1 MGVLSLSIGRVEIYD
16 TTLRDGAQT
25 TGVAFS
31 LSDKLKITKKLDG
44 FVDYIEGGWPSSN
57 PKDLEYF
64 REARALKL
72 TSRMSAFGST
82 MKVGLSPEEDRN
94 LTTLLEVADVVAIFG
109 KSWGLHV
116 KDVLR
121 TTPTENLRL
130 IKESVDF
137 LKHGGATVIYDAEH
151 FFDGYA
157 ADRSYAMKTLVA
169 AERGADVIVLCD
181 TNGGRL
187 PSEIYKVVK
196 EVRNRI
202 RKPIGIHA
210 HNDSGCAVAN
220 TLMAVDAGARHVQ
233 GTVNGLGER
242 AGNADL
248 ISVLPSL
255 KFKMGA
261 KFGNLRKLTEISEY
275 VYELANLRQDPYRPY
290 VGRYAFS
297 HKGGIHVDAMQKNIR
312 SYEHVDPSLVGNK
325 RIIFVSDQSGKASIV
340 AKAGEFGFKLQKSDP
355 KVEEILRIV
364 KDYESKGYQFENADA
379 SLYLLM
385 LEKLGQGRNLFD
397 IAAWTAI
404 IHGDGERVTA
414 DGTVM
419 LKVGDKI
426 IHTASQGNGPV
437 NSLDLALRKALKE
450 VYPKAEG
457 VRLTG
462 YRVKEIDADEGTA
475 ANVRVIIDFSNGGES
490 WSTVG
495 VSTNILEA
503 SKKALLDG
511 YRYFLL
517 KDGDNS

>member
-1 MGVLSLSIGRVEIYD
+1 MLGRVEIYD

-31 LSDKLKITKKLDG
+31 LNDKLKITKKLDG
-44 FVDYIEGGWPSSN
+44 IVDYIEGGWPSAN

-64 REARALKL
+64 KQARALKL
-72 TSRMSAFGST
+72 SSKISAFGST

-116 KDVLR
+116 RDVLR
-121 TTPTENLRL
+121 TTPSENLRL

-137 LKHGGATVIYDAEH
+137 LKRGGATVIYDAEH

-157 ADRSYAMKTLVA
+157 ADRKYALRTLEV
-169 AERGADVIVLCD
+169 AERGSDAIVLCD

-187 PSEIYKVVK
+187 PSEMFKVVR
-196 EVRNRI
+196 EVRRRI
-202 RKPIGIHA
+202 RKPLGIHA
-210 HNDSGCAVAN
+210 HNDGGCAVAN
-220 TLMAVDAGARHVQ
+220 TLMAVEAGARHVQ

-248 ISVLPSL
+248 TSVLPSL

-261 KFGNLRKLTEISEY
+261 QAGNLRRLTELSEY
-275 VYELANLRQDPYRPY
+275 VYELANLRHDPYKPY

-297 HKGGIHVDAMQKNIR
+297 HKGGIHVDAILKNTR
-312 SYEHVDPSLVGNK
+312 SYEHVDPALVGNR
-325 RIIFVSDQSGKASIV
+325 RIVFVSDQSGKASIV
-340 AKAGEFGFKLQKSDP
+340 SKAAEFGLKLQKADP
-355 KVEEILRIV
+355 KVEEILRSV
-364 KDYESKGYQFENADA
+364 KDRESEGYQFENADA

-385 LEKLGQGRNLFD
+385 LEKLGQGRSLFD

-404 IHGDGERVTA
+404 IHGDGDKVTA

-419 LKVGDKI
+419 LKVGDQI

-437 NSLDLALRKALKE
+437 NALDLALRKALKE
-450 VYPKAEG
+450 VYPQAER

-462 YRVKEIDADEGTA
+462 YRVKEIDAEEGTA
-475 ANVRVIIDFSNGGES
+475 ANVRVFIDLADGGES

-511 YRYFLL
+511 YRYFLMRE
-517 KDGDNS
+517 GR

>member
-1 MGVLSLSIGRVEIYD
+1 MGVLILGVGRIEVYD

-31 LSDKLKITKKLDG
+31 LSDKVKITKKLDG
-44 FVDYIEGGWPSSN
+44 LVDYIEGGWPSSN
-57 PKDLEYF
+57 QKDLEYF
-64 REARALKL
+64 KEARSLKL
-72 TSRMSAFGST
+72 TSKISAFGST
-82 MKVGLSPEEDRN
+82 MKVGLSPEEDHN

-116 KDVLR
+116 KDILR
-121 TTPTENLRL
+121 TTPSENLRL
-130 IKESVDF
+130 IRESVDF
-137 LKHGGATVIYDAEH
+137 LKRNGATVIYDAEH

-157 ADRSYAMKTLVA
+157 ADRAYAMKTLKA
-169 AERGADVIVLCD
+169 AEGGSDVIVLCD

-187 PSEIYKVVK
+187 PSEIFKVVK
-196 EVRNRI
+196 EVRRRI
-202 RKPIGIHA
+202 AKPIGIHA
-210 HNDSGCAVAN
+210 HNDAGCAVAN

-248 ISVLPSL
+248 TSVLPSL
-255 KFKMGA
+255 KLKMGA
-261 KFGNLRKLTEISEY
+261 KFSNLRKLTEISDY
-275 VYELANLRQDPYRPY
+275 VYELANIRHDPYKPY
-290 VGRYAFS
+290 VGKFAFS
-297 HKGGIHVDAMQKNIR
+297 HKGGIHVDAIMKNTR
-312 SYEHVDPSLVGNK
+312 SYEHVDPNIVGNR
-325 RIIFVSDQSGKASIV
+325 RIMYVSDQSGKASIA
-340 AKAGEFGFKLQKSDP
+340 AKAGEFGLKLQKSDP
-355 KVEEILRIV
+355 KVEEILRAV
-364 KDYESKGYQFENADA
+364 KEREGEGYQFENADA

-385 LEKLGQGRNLFD
+385 LEMLGQGRSLFD
-397 IAAWTAI
+397 ISAWTSI

-419 LKVGDKI
+419 MKVGDKI

-437 NSLDLALRKALKE
+437 NALDLALRKALKE

-462 YRVKEIDADEGTA
+462 YRVKEIDAEEGTA

-517 KDGDNS
+517 RGH